1 MCWVVQAHTL
11 RASLWWQV
19 PTIIIFII
27 ILKIHL
33 EILLFVLEILMF
45 FFIIIKSI
53 KFKNSI
59 KCIINIVLL

>member
-1 MCWVVQAHTL
+1 L
-11 RASLWWQV
+11 RTSLWWQV

-45 FFIIIKSI
+45 F
-53 KFKNSI
+53 
-59 KCIINIVLL
+59 LL